1 MIKIVFMEITEK
13 HIEQFLAAAHEVGD
27 RRLTRCSSGNLSW
40 RIGELALVSATGSWV
55 PELRKEQVSVC
66 RVATGEWI
74 NGVKPSMESTFHLTI
89 MRNRPE
95 VNVVLHCQSIY
106 ATTVACMKNKPVD
119 FNVTAELPCHCG
131 REIAMV
137 PYFRPGSPELAKA
150 VVEAMQHHNSVM
162 LEKHGQ
168 VFVGKNFKE
177 AIEKAEFLEM
187 ACEIMVH
194 SGMNYNTLTGAE
206 IEDLDK
212 YVLGKITK

>member
-1 MIKIVFMEITEK
+1 M
-13 HIEQFLAAAHEVGD
+13 GD

-168 VFVGKNFKE
+168 VFVGKDFKE

>member
-1 MIKIVFMEITEK
+1 MEITEK

-168 VFVGKNFKE
+168 VFVGKDFKE
-177 AIEKAEFLEM
+177 AIEKA
-187 ACEIMVH
+187 
-194 SGMNYNTLTGAE
+194 
-206 IEDLDK
+206 
-212 YVLGKITK
+212 

>member
-1 MIKIVFMEITEK
+1 MEITEK
-13 HIEQFLAAAHEVGD
+13 HIEQFLAAANEVGD

-168 VFVGKNFKE
+168 VFVGKDFKE

>member
-131 REIAMV
+131 RKIAMV